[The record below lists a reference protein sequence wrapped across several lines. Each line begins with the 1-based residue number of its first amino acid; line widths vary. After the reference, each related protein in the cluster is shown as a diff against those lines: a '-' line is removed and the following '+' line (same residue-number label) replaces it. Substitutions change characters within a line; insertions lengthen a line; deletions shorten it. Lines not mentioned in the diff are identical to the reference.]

1 MFSTVLIN
9 QALLLNFIFKISVYL
24 LLPLKSSVHDTYIL
38 PHPVSLLLGICFEL
52 PITRTLVSFP
62 RRFELSQ
69 VVCTSII
76 YIFKLIAGLICW
88 SRDHA
93 SSE

>member
-52 PITRTLVSFP
+52 PITRAVFDFP
-62 RRFELSQ
+62 RRFELSR
-69 VVCTSII
+69 VDCS
-76 YIFKLIAGLICW
+76 C
-88 SRDHA
+88 
-93 SSE
+93 